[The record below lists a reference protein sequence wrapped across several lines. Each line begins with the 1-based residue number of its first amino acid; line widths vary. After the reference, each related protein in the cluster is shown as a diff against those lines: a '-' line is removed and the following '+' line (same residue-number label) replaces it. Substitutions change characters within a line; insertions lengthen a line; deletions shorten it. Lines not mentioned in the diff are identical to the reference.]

1 MPDMYIC
8 DTVSSM
14 TCYVYSYSYAL
25 RVPYLSILSD
35 DYSSLPLDCRLEPGD
50 TSQCVEIT
58 ITDDD
63 LVELTESFS
72 VSLSTVATLEIVQD
86 TAVVYIE
93 DNDSEFIVNIHR
105 PTY

>member
-1 MPDMYIC
+1 M
-8 DTVSSM
+8 
-14 TCYVYSYSYAL
+14 L
-25 RVPYLSILSD
+25 RVLFSYTLRIPYLSD

-72 VSLSTVATLEIVQD
+72 VSFSTVEIVQD

-93 DNDSEFIVNIHR
+93 DNDSEFVVKYIGLRTKSCPCDFFPNDLCLVIC
-105 PTY
+105 